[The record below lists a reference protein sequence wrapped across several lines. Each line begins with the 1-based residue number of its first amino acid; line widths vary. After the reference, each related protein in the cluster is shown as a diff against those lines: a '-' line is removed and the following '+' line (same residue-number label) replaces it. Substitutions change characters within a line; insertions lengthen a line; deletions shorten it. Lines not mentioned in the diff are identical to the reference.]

1 MASATPTD
9 WHQVPAQGM
18 APSDL
23 LEATTGTVNGTVP
36 GSHDK
41 RAGDATAGAS
51 TPEPRTLRETARS
64 LGVPTSLLPK
74 DQHVFERYGDS
85 LVKHMHTRTRHSN
98 TAGVLAFSSLMPP
111 IIRDGRHRYEYNVGK
126 REWVTAAFPA
136 AFPAGAF
143 RGCVAKHTQFVTLCL
158 QFHWAG
164 RRDVELVEQW
174 LDVNQ
179 VNGFNGPLDAKHL
192 TAPGECALLTQDQPS

>member
-1 MASATPTD
+1 MCVCIQCCTVLTCPFVALSSPSCKARTPTRRADPDRRRRSGVESPPINATDISYRTDMPGHGRRKGVFGSCPLYCKWVSRLTVASATPTD

-74 DQHVFERYGDS
+74 DQHVFERYGEAHAP
-85 LVKHMHTRTRHSN
+85 KHS
-98 TAGVLAFSSLMPP
+98 P
-111 IIRDGRHRYEYNVGK
+111 
-126 REWVTAAFPA
+126 
-136 AFPAGAF
+136 
-143 RGCVAKHTQFVTLCL
+143 
-158 QFHWAG
+158 
-164 RRDVELVEQW
+164 
-174 LDVNQ
+174 
-179 VNGFNGPLDAKHL
+179 
-192 TAPGECALLTQDQPS
+192 